1 MSEIQV
7 SPSGSGKHDDEVDLF
22 ELLQNLWAQKVIIIS
37 LTLFGLAS
45 AAGYVYLTPP
55 KFESTTV
62 LAPPSI
68 TAFAPFVQDVK
79 VSSNSTVDL
88 LGVALKL
95 SDNVM
100 VLFSRRLLAPTT
112 RAAFILER
120 PSFAGCIIV
129 ANQNKSNLSKVT
141 VSVTVSVACSDE
153 AASLLALDEFINY
166 ASKMTAKEFHALMMA
181 VGVERSIQASE
192 LYSVESLPSTKV
204 TPMKVLI
211 LTLGVM
217 FGGMLGVC
225 VALVRLVLGGRPSQ
239 AA

>member
-1 MSEIQV
+1 MSEIQE
-7 SPSGSGKHDDEVDLF
+7 SPSKSGRRDDEVDLF
-22 ELLQNLWAQKVIIIS
+22 ELLQKLWAQKFIIIS
-37 LTLFGLAS
+37 LTLLGLAS
-45 AAGYVYLTPP
+45 AAGYAYLTPP

-68 TAFAPFVQDVK
+68 TAFAPFVQDIK

-100 VLFSRRLLAPTT
+100 ILFNRRLLAPATH
-112 RAAFILER
+112 AAFILER
-120 PSFAGCIIV
+120 PGFSSCTAV
-129 ANQNKSNLSKVT
+129 VSQNKSNLSKVT
-141 VSVTVSVACSDE
+141 VSVTCADE
-153 AASLLALDEFINY
+153 VASLLALDEYIKY
-166 ASKMTAKEFHALMMA
+166 ASEMTAKEFHALMMA
-181 VGVERSIQASE
+181 VGVEGSIQASE
-192 LYSVESLPSTKV
+192 LYSVESLPSIKV
-204 TPMKVLI
+204 TPMKALV

-225 VALVRLVLGGRPSQ
+225 VVLVRLVLEGRPSQ

>member
-1 MSEIQV
+1 MSEIQA
-7 SPSGSGKHDDEVDLF
+7 SPSRSGRHDDEVDLF
-22 ELLQNLWAQKVIIIS
+22 ELLQKLWAQKFIIIS

-45 AAGYVYLTPP
+45 AAGYAYLTPP

-79 VSSNSTVDL
+79 VSSSSTVDL
-88 LGVALKL
+88 LGVALEL

-100 VLFSRRLLAPTT
+100 ILFNRRLLAPTT
-112 RAAFILER
+112 HAAFVLER
-120 PSFAGCIIV
+120 PSFASCITV
-129 ANQNKSNLSKVT
+129 ASQNKSNLSKVT
-141 VSVTVSVACSDE
+141 VSVTCEDE
-153 AASLLALDEFINY
+153 VASLLALDEYIKY

-204 TPMKVLI
+204 TPMKALV

-225 VALVRLVLGGRPSQ
+225 VALGRLVLGGRPSQ
-239 AA
+239 TA

>member
-7 SPSGSGKHDDEVDLF
+7 SPSGSGKYDDEVDLF
-22 ELLQNLWAQKVIIIS
+22 ELLQKLWAQKIIIIS
-37 LTLFGLAS
+37 LALFGLAS

-79 VSSNSTVDL
+79 VGSNSTVDL

-100 VLFSRRLLAPTT
+100 ILFSRRLLAPTT

-141 VSVTVSVACSDE
+141 VSVTCADE
-153 AASLLALDEFINY
+153 VASLLALDEYIKY

-211 LTLGVM
+211 LILGVM

-225 VALVRLVLGGRPSQ
+225 VALIRLVLGGRPSQ